1 MTLSVAV
8 KERMI
13 LRQGVDMGG
22 KEGRVE
28 VFSVAICIVLASD
41 LSKMA
46 AGMCHPEGARGRSD
60 LTDRLN
66 MAACLC

>member
-1 MTLSVAV
+1 
-8 KERMI
+8 
-13 LRQGVDMGG
+13 MGG